1 MKYSTQFSVLTF
13 FFSLKV
19 TSNYKFCNGLPMNQ
33 APSFDIKL
41 LLSGTFVNIS
51 KFNELNLIN
60 AFGYS
65 LLLP

>member
-13 FFSLKV
+13 YFSLKV
-19 TSNYKFCNGLPMNQ
+19 TSNNKFCNELPVNQ
-33 APSFDIKL
+33 APSFGIKL

>member
-1 MKYSTQFSVLTF
+1 MKYSTQFLVLTF

-19 TSNYKFCNGLPMNQ
+19 TSNNKFCNELPMNQ
-33 APSFDIKL
+33 APSFGITL
-41 LLSGTFVNIS
+41 LLSGTFVSIS